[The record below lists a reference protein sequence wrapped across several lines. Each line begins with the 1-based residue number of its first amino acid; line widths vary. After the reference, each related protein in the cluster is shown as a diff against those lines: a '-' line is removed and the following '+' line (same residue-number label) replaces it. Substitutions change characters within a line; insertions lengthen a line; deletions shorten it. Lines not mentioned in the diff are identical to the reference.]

1 MKKFSEMKGGPAFA
15 AKLRSK
21 ARAALMAS
29 QLLGV
34 KNSNNN
40 NKDSMKKNNDGNEV
54 EVKDLHDDVEVEVVP
69 KILAVDLPGMSFIT
83 LFCDDQ
89 KVSKIRFIWN

>member
-15 AKLRSK
+15 AKFRSK

-34 KNSNNN
+34 KNNNN

-54 EVKDLHDDVEVEVVP
+54 DMKDLHDDVEVEVEVVP

-89 KVSKIRFIWN
+89 KVS